1 MASSQRKTD
10 SARAN
15 GAKSRGP
22 VTPEG
27 RQNSAL
33 ANLRHGF
40 AARSVCL
47 SNESQPRF
55 LALIQEYVD
64 HFDPAGPVEADLIE
78 AMAVAKWQE
87 HRMWTLHTATL
98 DHRMDAQAPEIKK

>member
-40 AARSVCL
+40 TAQTVCL
-47 SNESQPRF
+47 SNETQPVF
-55 LALIQEYVD
+55 VTMMEEYID
-64 HFDPAGPVEADLIE
+64 HFDPVGPVEADLIE
-78 AMAVAKWQE
+78 AMAVAK
-87 HRMWTLHTATL
+87 
-98 DHRMDAQAPEIKK
+98 